1 MARARVSMVCA
12 RVRMRASRSRG
23 GRRAHRCLAAR
34 VGVAAVPLG
43 APACRGALRAA
54 LASSRAREEAA
65 ADAAA
70 AAAAARFS
78 AAEAR

>member
-1 MARARVSMVCA
+1 MARARVLMVCA
-12 RVRMRASRSRG
+12 RVRASRSRG

-43 APACRGALRAA
+43 APARRGALRAA